1 MDVAGGAPYHVPS
14 FVAHGQHAVGVR
26 FERDDRRLVVDDVF
40 ASGIDESVRR
50 AEVDSEIAYQGS
62 APFEVSFQFIDRRAV
77 CKGSIS
83 PYDEDVAADK
93 EESGAARERSAG
105 PEDSE
110 GAEKRASPEAAAD
123 DLLRSLE
130 QEMAEAGT
138 LPTDLESGA
147 EGDLASS
154 LEESAEEGEIL
165 GRFAIPGAFG
175 MPEGEMPDDID
186 PRQIFAELSDLFGR
200 LAKGEGAMSGGV
212 DWQVVRELAVKV
224 ATQGQPEPHVE
235 PARRI
240 RLEELFKVAEMHVDA
255 AMSSS
260 AAASSSV
267 GRRAE
272 VVTRTEWVT
281 KMLEDWK
288 QMFEQLSATD
298 PPDAGFGDP
307 MAMLRNLMV
316 GLSSTARMMKVG
328 GMVGELSH
336 TAFGCYAL
344 AVPPPEGSKRSIAI
358 VESTL
363 ADFSREWSL
372 DADHVG
378 LWVCCSEILS
388 HEVLSQPEVNSVLK
402 HLYEAYIDEFDLA
415 MEQEWESKMEMLDQ
429 SDDPAEMLES
439 LFGETGEMTVEFVES
454 EEQQEISSQVSAIAS
469 AVVGYAHHFAQKITG
484 SIIGS
489 SDHLAEAFRRREA
502 NNALGRQIFGIDAD
516 IDAGIAFVQELEDSD
531 AVDRLWRDEAS
542 LPTPKELESPRL
554 WLARMDLLD

>member
-1 MDVAGGAPYHVPS
+1 M
-14 FVAHGQHAVGVR
+14 
-26 FERDDRRLVVDDVF
+26 
-40 ASGIDESVRR
+40 
-50 AEVDSEIAYQGS
+50 
-62 APFEVSFQFIDRRAV
+62 
-77 CKGSIS
+77 
-83 PYDEDVAADK
+83 AADK
-93 EESGAARERSAG
+93 EESGSAGERSAG
-105 PEDSE
+105 SEDSE
-110 GAEKRASPEAAAD
+110 RAEKRASPEAAAE

-147 EGDLASS
+147 EGAIESGSESGSESDLAYSP
-154 LEESAEEGEIL
+154 EESAEEGEIL

-255 AMSSS
+255 AMASS

-267 GRRAE
+267 GRKAE

-288 QMFEQLSATD
+288 QMFGQLSAPD
-298 PPDAGFGDP
+298 PPEAGFGDP

-316 GLSSTARMMKVG
+316 GLSSTARMMKIG

-336 TAFGCYAL
+336 TAFGRYAL
-344 AVPPPEGSKRSIAI
+344 AVPPPKGSKRSIAI

-388 HEVLSQPEVNSVLK
+388 HEALSQPEVNSVLK
-402 HLYEAYIDEFDLA
+402 NLYETYIDEFDLA

-469 AVVGYAHHFAQKITG
+469 AVVGYAHHLTQKITG

-502 NNALGRQIFGIDAD
+502 DNALGRQIFGIDAD
-516 IDAGIAFVQELEDSD
+516 IDAGIAFVQELEDRD
-531 AVDRLWRDEAS
+531 ALDRLWRDEAS
-542 LPTPKELESPRL
+542 LPTPKEIESPRL